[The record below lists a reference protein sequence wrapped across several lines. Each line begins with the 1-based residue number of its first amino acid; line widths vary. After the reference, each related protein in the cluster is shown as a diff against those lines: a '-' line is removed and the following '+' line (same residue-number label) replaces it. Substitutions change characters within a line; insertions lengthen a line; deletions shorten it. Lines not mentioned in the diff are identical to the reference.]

1 MPPTKSSNRLEVPHM
16 KTALLLLAAVLA
28 GPLAA
33 LNAADFHVAP
43 NGSDANPGTEA
54 KPFATL
60 ERTRDAVRQVN
71 RDMKEDIVV
80 VLHSGTYQLDHGL
93 FLGPSDSGT
102 GGHNVIYRARAG
114 ETPILSGGAPITGWQ
129 PDEQGRWKA
138 PTPARD
144 FRQLYVNN
152 VRATRARGAVPA
164 GLTLSGEDGYT
175 TTAVSMANWKRPSDL
190 EICYVCAWAHT
201 RCKVR
206 DIRREGDNAVITVRQ
221 PQFTYAKTKEGVNIA
236 SHADEVYLENA
247 LELLDEPGEWYL
259 DEEAGI
265 VYYLPKPGED
275 MTEISVVAPALQ
287 SLVYLAGELD
297 QPVHNIHFEGIR
309 FEHGNWS
316 RPSRSGFLDVQANF
330 VLDEV
335 NPMQREGGLTAVHNQ
350 HWKSE
355 ANVVCSAARSI
366 RFERCVFARLGG
378 AGINLEYGAQDN
390 VISGC
395 HFFDI
400 SGTAIQIGD
409 VLEDDHHPDDPQKI
423 VKNNSVVNCLI
434 HDCGRD
440 YWGSVGI
447 FAGYTEGTMVAHNE
461 ITRLPYSGISV
472 GYGWGEE
479 DAGGNP
485 AYHQPFRYETPT
497 PASNNRIESNHIH
510 HVMQKML
517 DGAGIYT
524 LGNMPGS
531 VIRGNHIHDC
541 TGDVKAGRGPVAGIY
556 LDEGSGFIEVTGNVV
571 YRVNVPMNYNNL
583 TQNRKATCREYGN
596 WFTTQLEDLAEL
608 PAEAKEMA
616 ARAGLAAEFRDLLSQ

>member
-1 MPPTKSSNRLEVPHM
+1 MRQRATTRFSLAVLA
-16 KTALLLLAAVLA
+16 TVLLAPLAVLQPAEFKMLLAAVLA

-33 LNAADFHVAP
+33 LNAVDFHVAP

-54 KPFATL
+54 SPFATL
-60 ERTRDAVRQVN
+60 ERARDAVRQVN
-71 RDMKEDIVV
+71 RDMTEDIVV
-80 VLHSGTYQLDHGL
+80 VLHGGTYQPDG
-93 FLGPSDSGT
+93 FFFGLGPADSGT

-114 ETPILSGGAPITGWQ
+114 ETPIISGGAPITGWQ

-138 PTPARD
+138 LTPARD

-175 TTAVSMANWKRPSDL
+175 TTAVSMADWKRPSDL

-206 DIRREGDNAVITVRQ
+206 DIRREGDNAVITMRQ

-259 DEEAGI
+259 DEETG
-265 VYYLPKPGED
+265 VLYYLPQPGED
-275 MTEISVVAPALQ
+275 MTQITVVAPTFQ
-287 SLVYLAGELD
+287 TLVFLAGDLD
-297 QPVHNIHFEGIR
+297 QPVHNIQFEGIR
-309 FEHGNWS
+309 FEYGKWS
-316 RPSRSGFLDVQANF
+316 RPSRAGFVDVQANF

-378 AGINLEYGAQDN
+378 AGINL
-390 VISGC
+390 
-395 HFFDI
+395 
-400 SGTAIQIGD
+400 
-409 VLEDDHHPDDPQKI
+409 
-423 VKNNSVVNCLI
+423 
-434 HDCGRD
+434 
-440 YWGSVGI
+440 
-447 FAGYTEGTMVAHNE
+447 
-461 ITRLPYSGISV
+461 
-472 GYGWGEE
+472 
-479 DAGGNP
+479 
-485 AYHQPFRYETPT
+485 
-497 PASNNRIESNHIH
+497 
-510 HVMQKML
+510 
-517 DGAGIYT
+517 
-524 LGNMPGS
+524 
-531 VIRGNHIHDC
+531 
-541 TGDVKAGRGPVAGIY
+541 
-556 LDEGSGFIEVTGNVV
+556 DEGSGFIEITGNVV

-608 PAEAKEMA
+608 PAKAKETA
-616 ARAGLAAEFRDLLSQ
+616 ARAGLAAEFRDLRSQ